1 MIGSVPMRRYG
12 SLEEVA
18 GVVAFLLS
26 PDSSYV
32 SAANIQVTGGIV

>member
-1 MIGSVPMRRYG
+1 MIDSCPMRRAG

-18 GVVAFLLS
+18 SVVAFLLS

-32 SAANIQVTGGIV
+32 SGSNTQVTGGIV